1 MAVTT
6 GNSRPARRAPQ
17 ASRVI
22 ERAALTRS
30 NISHEIIEVLRNEIA
45 TGALVKGA
53 RLPNERDLA
62 LQFGVSQPTIREAI
76 RALDA
81 MGLVQ
86 VRHGSGAYVV
96 ADTHG
101 FVASS
106 LQTLLQLEKVS
117 ILEVLEIRDV
127 LADYS
132 ASRAVRYA
140 TEEEIARVQASLE
153 MVEQETEVATIVG
166 AVVTFQ
172 ITFAAASHNPLLF
185 AVEAFLVDLLMKFQ
199 LSVHGSRGRRFWR
212 ERVARTLD
220 DRTRLVEALA
230 RRDEVGT
237 VSALRGYLHNQRD
250 MFASDPRLASK
261 HLSEAEAVQP
271 TTATVDHP
279 DYAAAIRNR
288 RTRSAHPA

>member
-1 MAVTT
+1 MSA
-6 GNSRPARRAPQ
+6 SKSPRPAAT
-17 ASRVI
+17 I
-22 ERAALTRS
+22 DRAALTRS

-45 TGALVKGA
+45 TGALAKGT

-62 LQFGVSQPTIREAI
+62 VQFGVSQPTIREAI

-127 LADYS
+127 LALYS
-132 ASRAVRYA
+132 AGRAVSYA
-140 TEEEIARVQASLE
+140 TDEEIAQVQAACDA
-153 MVEQETEVATIVG
+153 VDQETEVAGIVA
-166 AVVTFQ
+166 AVVAFQ
-172 ITFAAASHNPLLF
+172 ITFAVASHSPLLF
-185 AVEAFLVDLLMKFQ
+185 AIEAFLIDLLMKFQ
-199 LSVHGSRGRRFWR
+199 LSVHGNRSRRFWM
-212 ERVARTLD
+212 ERVRRTQD
-220 DRTRLVEALA
+220 DRRRLVAALA
-230 RRDEVGT
+230 RRDDSEA
-237 VSALRGYLHNQRD
+237 VSSLHRYLHNQRE
-250 MFASDPRLASK
+250 MFASDRRLTMT

-288 RTRSAHPA
+288 RRAAAPSGRRGSR